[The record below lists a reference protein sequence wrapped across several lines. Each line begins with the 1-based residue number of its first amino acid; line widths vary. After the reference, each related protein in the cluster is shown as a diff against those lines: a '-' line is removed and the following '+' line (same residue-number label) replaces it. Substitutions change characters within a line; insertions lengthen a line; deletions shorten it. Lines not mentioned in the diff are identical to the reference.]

1 MMKHIKSSKL
11 LIAID
16 VPWHKK
22 QFIGDGFQNGK
33 SIVALSKASKK
44 RSLEMILKGGN
55 RGDV

>member
-1 MMKHIKSSKL
+1 MMKHIKKSKL

-22 QFIGDGFQNGK
+22 QFIGDGFQDGK
-33 SIVALSKASKK
+33 SVLALYKASKK

-55 RGDV
+55 GGDI